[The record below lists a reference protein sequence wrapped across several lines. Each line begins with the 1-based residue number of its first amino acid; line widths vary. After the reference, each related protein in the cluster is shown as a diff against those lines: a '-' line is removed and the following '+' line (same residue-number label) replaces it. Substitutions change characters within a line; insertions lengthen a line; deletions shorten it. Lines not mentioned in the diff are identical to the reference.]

1 VIAGVPIGIAHCA
14 CLQKDYDQGAGN
26 IAELGGIPMTILG
39 VSICRT
45 AALSILI
52 ISALVSGTALA
63 EEIAVVERA
72 STDAVT
78 DTGAKGD
85 SAGDLLTFANDIYD
99 RDNKTK
105 LGSNSGWCIR
115 TQVGK
120 SWECFWTLQLEK
132 GSITVHGPFLDA
144 GDSILAIT
152 GGTGMYSGA
161 KGDMKLHARDKKGSE
176 YDFVYNLK

>member
-1 VIAGVPIGIAHCA
+1 MAIMEFSIFRAIG
-14 CLQKDYDQGAGN
+14 
-26 IAELGGIPMTILG
+26 
-39 VSICRT
+39 
-45 AALSILI
+45 AALSVLMV
-52 ISALVSGTALA
+52 SAFVVGSALA

-72 STDAVT
+72 ATDAVT
-78 DTGAKGD
+78 DTGVKGD

-105 LGSNSGWCIR
+105 LGSNTGWCIR

-132 GSITVHGPFLDA
+132 GSITVHGPFFDA
-144 GDSILAIT
+144 GDSVLAIT
-152 GGTGMYSGA
+152 GGTGAYSGA